1 MESELSLDLVLRE
14 FPRKWEELPEDSEL
28 LPLLAEAG
36 DCDCLLIGNFDRENS
51 LRLAE
56 KLNAEGVEFLWLGYE
71 EAAAAPA
78 NYRVSPAW
86 QALVAADQIN
96 SVRSLTLLRKDGVW
110 QYHQGIWEKLPR

>member
-1 MESELSLDLVLRE
+1 MLRE

-28 LPLLAEAG
+28 RPLLAEAG

-78 NYRVSPAW
+78 NYRVSPGW